1 MENSTFL
8 TQICLKKGFRSGI
21 SKNYSQNKNQYPRD
35 LGLKFEKTNV
45 EIKISIL
52 EILSPDLAKNGF
64 RVGN

>member
-8 TQICLKKGFRSGI
+8 TQICLKKGFRFGI
-21 SKNYSQNKNQYPRD
+21 SKNYSQNKSQYPRD

-52 EILSPDLAKNGF
+52 EILSPNLPKNGF